1 MAELP
6 GKISLRPASKAQTG
20 IGNADFASSLQE
32 PVEETIR
39 RDLLKVWTK
48 LKLVL
53 IPQADQSSD
62 IRDWD
67 LWGPLFLCL
76 LLALTLSVEASP
88 NVDMQESATL
98 VFAQV
103 FVVVWVGA
111 AVVTLNAQLLGAG
124 M

>member
-6 GKISLRPASKAQTG
+6 GKISLRPAAKGQVG
-20 IGNADFASSLQE
+20 IGSSDFTSSLEE
-32 PVEETIR
+32 PVEESVR

-62 IRDWD
+62 VRDWD

-76 LLALTLSVEASP
+76 LLALTLSLDASP
-88 NVDMQESATL
+88 NIDQQESATL

>member
-1 MAELP
+1 MAELS
-6 GKISLRPASKAQTG
+6 GKISLRPATKAQTG
-20 IGNADFASSLQE
+20 IGSADSFSSLQE
-32 PVEETIR
+32 PVEETLR
-39 RDLLKVWTK
+39 RDLGKVWTK
-48 LKLVL
+48 VKLVL
-53 IPQADQSSD
+53 LPQADQSAD
-62 IRDWD
+62 VRDWD

-76 LLALTLSVEASP
+76 LLALTLSLDASP
-88 NVDMQESATL
+88 NVDQQESATL

>member
-1 MAELP
+1 MAELS
-6 GKISLRPASKAQTG
+6 GKISLHPSSKSQTG
-20 IGNADFASSLQE
+20 LGNADFATSLNE
-32 PVEETIR
+32 SVEETIC
-39 RDLLKVWTK
+39 RDLLKVWSK
-48 LKLVL
+48 LKLVML
-53 IPQADQSSD
+53 PHSEDTD

-76 LLALTLSVEASP
+76 LLATTLSLDASP
-88 NVDMQESATL
+88 NVDLQESASL

-103 FVVVWVGA
+103 FVVVWVGS

>member
-6 GKISLRPASKAQTG
+6 GKISLRPAAKAQTG

-88 NVDMQESATL
+88 NVDLQESATL
-98 VFAQV
+98 VFSQV